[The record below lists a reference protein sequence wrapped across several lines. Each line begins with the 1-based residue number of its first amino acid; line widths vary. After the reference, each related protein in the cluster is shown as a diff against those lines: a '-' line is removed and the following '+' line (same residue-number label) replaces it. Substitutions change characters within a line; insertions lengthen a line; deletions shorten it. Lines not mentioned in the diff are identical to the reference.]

1 MGLFKKKK
9 KEEES
14 RSVGAMAWRKLKAN
28 KLAMFGLLIIF
39 LTVLIAA
46 LSPFFRPDP
55 TKDANRSILEIGRL
69 KPGAKVELL
78 KVRHNA
84 QIEDVPFYNKF
95 FFGGEEIFHAY
106 RPVYSY
112 EFKDDYIQLE
122 VYNGENQE
130 KKGKFEKHNLAD
142 ILYPLNNNQPIVF
155 NEDDRTVTFTTLKG
169 ETKTEP
175 IKDLQKRVLDENM
188 APQIFWLGTDGNGRD
203 IVSRLMAGSV
213 VSLLVGILSVFISL
227 IIGITLG
234 AIAGYYRGIWDDII
248 MWIINVVW
256 SIPTLLLVIAI
267 SLAFG
272 KDYTT
277 VFLAVGLTMWVE
289 VARIVRGQVMSVR
302 EKSYI
307 EAGKSLGFRSGRII
321 FKHVLPNV
329 MSPVIVISA
338 ANFASAILIEAGLSY
353 LGIGTQP
360 PTPSWGGMIADYK
373 AYITT
378 DMAYLPI
385 LPGLCIVFLV
395 LSFMLLGNGI
405 RDAFDMRSVNNVTS
419 TSA

>member
-1 MGLFKKKK
+1 MGLFKRKK

-14 RSVGAMAWRKLKAN
+14 RSVAALAWRRLKAN
-28 KLAMFGLLIIF
+28 KLAMFGIFIIGFTLI
-39 LTVLIAA
+39 VAA

-55 TKDANRSILEIGRL
+55 TKDANRTILEIGRL
-69 KPGAKVELL
+69 KPGVKVELL
-78 KVRHNA
+78 KVKHNSD
-84 QIEDVPFYNKF
+84 IEKVPFYKMF
-95 FFGGEEIFHAY
+95 FFGGEEIHYGY

-112 EFKDDYIQLE
+112 EFIEDKIRIE
-122 VYNGENQE
+122 VFNGENQSN
-130 KKGKFEKHNLAD
+130 KGVVEYHDLAD
-142 ILYPLNNNQPIVF
+142 VVYKLDRSKSIEFDEETRTISFTKLNGEVRQ
-155 NEDDRTVTFTTLKG
+155 ETLK
-169 ETKTEP
+169 E
-175 IKDLQKRVLDENM
+175 LQSKVLNENM
-188 APQIFWLGTDGNGRD
+188 SSRVFWLGTDGNGRD
-203 IVSRLMAGSV
+203 VLSRLMAGSV
-213 VSLLVGILSVFISL
+213 VSLLVGLLSVAISL

-234 AIAGYYRGIWDDII
+234 ALAGYFRGILDDII

-277 VFLAVGLTMWVE
+277 VFIAVGLTMWVE

-302 EKSYI
+302 EKSFI
-307 EAGKSLGFRSGRII
+307 EAGKSLGYKSGRII
-321 FKHVLPNV
+321 FRHVLPNV

-395 LSFMLLGNGI
+395 LAFMLVGNGI
-405 RDAFDMRSVNNVTS
+405 RDAFDTRQVDNITS

>member
-1 MGLFKKKK
+1 MGLFQKKKK
-9 KEEES
+9 DDES
-14 RSVGAMAWRKLKAN
+14 RSVSAMAWRRLKSN
-28 KLAMFGLLIIF
+28 RLAMFGLFIIG
-39 LTVLIAA
+39 LTILVAA

-55 TKDANRSILEIGRL
+55 TQDANRTILEIGRL
-69 KPGAKVELL
+69 KPGVEVELL
-78 KVRHNA
+78 KVKHNSDI
-84 QIEDVPFYNKF
+84 QKVPFYKKF
-95 FFGGEEIFHAY
+95 FFGGEEKYYAF

-112 EFKDDYIQLE
+112 EFFNDKIQIE
-122 VYNGENQE
+122 VFNGENQE
-130 KKGKFEKHNLAD
+130 RKGQLEAHSLPDVVYSLDKSKSVTYNEDKRSVSFTLLDGTEKTETVKELQKK
-142 ILYPLNNNQPIVF
+142 ILNNNMSSKV
-155 NEDDRTVTFTTLKG
+155 
-169 ETKTEP
+169 
-175 IKDLQKRVLDENM
+175 
-188 APQIFWLGTDGNGRD
+188 FWLGTDGNGRD
-203 IVSRLMAGSV
+203 VLSRLMAGSV
-213 VSLLVGILSVFISL
+213 VSSLVGLLSVAISL

-234 AIAGYYRGIWDDII
+234 ALAGYYRGILDDVI

-277 VFLAVGLTMWVE
+277 VFIAVGLTMWVE

-302 EKSYI
+302 EKSFI
-307 EAGKSLGFRSGRII
+307 EAGQSLGYRSGRII
-321 FKHVLPNV
+321 FRHVLPNV

-395 LSFMLLGNGI
+395 LAFMLLGNGI
-405 RDAFDMRSVNNVTS
+405 RDAFDTRQVDNITS